1 LETAK
6 GNGLKNADAKS
17 YAEKDVMIQRL
28 LNQIDTSYYVLDSE
42 GRFIFVN
49 NAFTRYTQ
57 TPREIFLGKCVYDIA
72 QTFSPSIFE
81 MVRRLSRKVS
91 IYQDIIAYDKKR
103 YRQLATATPM
113 LDEKGNLEQVIVQVE
128 ALDEMTAR
136 MKEAGRND
144 VSYMT
149 MQEKSKK
156 TAKSGKISYTSK
168 AMQDLFSRA
177 SKIAMA
183 RSSCLLTGESGVGK
197 DVVAQYIY
205 DCSPRKKEM
214 IVINCAAMPE
224 TLMEAELFGY
234 EKGAFTGGERGGKIG
249 AIESADSGILFLDE
263 INSLPLELQ
272 GKLLRVLETKRVKR
286 LGAVREKQVDFQLI
300 VATNENL
307 LDLCERKL
315 FRCDLYYRINVVQ
328 LVIPPLRKRVSDII
342 PLAQTF
348 LSEFCER
355 YSRVKTFSQ
364 EVYRSLLAY
373 SWPGNVRE
381 LRNCVENMVLM
392 SDDDVVEIEKLPF
405 YMIPSSQDAATP
417 PASGDRIIVIDC
429 NNSVSAFSEDGFSLK
444 EYMDRVEDEIIGT
457 MMETYRNS
465 YKVADLLHINQSTVI
480 RKHNRQKTIKR

>member
-1 LETAK
+1 
-6 GNGLKNADAKS
+6 
-17 YAEKDVMIQRL
+17 
-28 LNQIDTSYYVLDSE
+28 
-42 GRFIFVN
+42 
-49 NAFTRYTQ
+49 
-57 TPREIFLGKCVYDIA
+57 
-72 QTFSPSIFE
+72 
-81 MVRRLSRKVS
+81 
-91 IYQDIIAYDKKR
+91 
-103 YRQLATATPM
+103 
-113 LDEKGNLEQVIVQVE
+113 
-128 ALDEMTAR
+128 
-136 MKEAGRND
+136 
-144 VSYMT
+144 
-149 MQEKSKK
+149 
-156 TAKSGKISYTSK
+156 
-168 AMQDLFSRA
+168 MQDLFSRA